1 MLQISI
7 PAGERWDNSKQEFV
21 YCKECTL
28 QLEHSLVSISK
39 WEMKWHK
46 PFLSDKDKT
55 DEEMLDYIRCMTIT
69 QNVNPFVYNF
79 LTNDNIRQINEYIND
94 PMSAMTSSKDKKK
107 GKQNSE
113 PVTAETIYWWI
124 ATLNIP
130 LEAQKWHLNR
140 LLALVG
146 LFNQKNEPP
155 KRMSNRER
163 AELWAKVNEERKKKL
178 NTKG

>member
-69 QNVNPFVYNF
+69 KNVDPLVYYG
-79 LTNDNIRQINEYIND
+79 LTYENIKTVSEYIADPMTATTINEHNKAPGRGIV
-94 PMSAMTSSKDKKK
+94 TSE
-107 GKQNSE
+107 Q
-113 PVTAETIYWWI
+113 IYYQMI
-124 ATLNIP
+124 ALNIP
-130 LEAQKWHLNR
+130 YEFERWHLNR
-140 LLALVG
+140 LLTLIKICNIENQPKEKMSAGKLASRNRAL
-146 LFNQKNEPP
+146 N
-155 KRMSNRER
+155 
-163 AELWAKVNEERKKKL
+163 AARKKKF
-178 NTKG
+178 NTHG